1 MFSFVHQNSGSGQDT
16 MEHSV
21 VHAGGNSPDEGGPE
35 RLARHAIGGRPD
47 VDRFEEENSV
57 QTPDVHLRKNLSG
70 FGDDPQAVGVLVFR
84 PGAVFLSRGAH
95 PLPHQGEDK
104 RGKSKT

>member
-1 MFSFVHQNSGSGQDT
+1 MFSFVRQNSGSGQDT

-21 VHAGGNSPDEGGPE
+21 VYAGGNSPDEGGPE

-47 VDRFEEENSV
+47 DDRLEKENSV

-70 FGDDPQAVGVLVFR
+70 FGDDPRAVGVLVFR
-84 PGAVFLSRGAH
+84 PGAVFLSRGANS
-95 PLPHQGEDK
+95 LPHQGEDK
-104 RGKSKT
+104 RGKS

>member
-1 MFSFVHQNSGSGQDT
+1 MFSFVRQNSCSGQDP

-21 VHAGGNSPDEGGPE
+21 VYAGGNYPDEGRPQ
-35 RLARHAIGGRPD
+35 RLARHVIGGRPD
-47 VDRFEEENSV
+47 VDRLEEENPV
-57 QTPDVHLRKNLSG
+57 QTPDVYLRKDISDS
-70 FGDDPQAVGVLVFR
+70 GDDPRAVGVLVVR

-104 RGKSKT
+104 RGKS